1 MGFIQELFG
10 LDGKVAIVTG
20 ASKGIGKEVAIAL
33 AKAGAHV
40 ALIARNEHELNEVA
54 KEINQTG
61 KKALSVPMDLL
72 DVDGMAGK
80 VEEIYNYF
88 GRIDILV
95 NNAGI
100 NIPKSAMEV
109 TEEDWDKVLDINLKS
124 VFFLCKNVAKYMIP
138 SREGKIINMSSQMA
152 FVGYYKR
159 TAYSSS
165 KGGLLQLTRS
175 LAIDWSKYNIKVNS
189 IAPTFIETPMTKPM
203 FEDKAFLEDV
213 LNRIP
218 LGRLGKTEDLF
229 GAIIYLSSSASDM
242 VTGHTIMVDGGWTVW

>member
-1 MGFIQELFG
+1 MAFLNELFG
-10 LDGKVAIVTG
+10 LNGKVAIVTG
-20 ASKGIGKEVAIAL
+20 ASRGIGKEIAIAL
-33 AKAGAHV
+33 AKAGADV
-40 ALIARNEHELNEVA
+40 ALIARNEQELNSVA
-54 KEINQTG
+54 KEINHLG
-61 KKALSVPMDLL
+61 REALCVPMDLTM
-72 DVDGMAGK
+72 VDRMADKIGQ
-80 VEEIYNYF
+80 IFQHF

-100 NIPKSAMEV
+100 NIPKPALEV

-124 VFFLCKNVAKYMIP
+124 TFFLCKSVAKYMIP
-138 SREGKIINMSSQMA
+138 SNRGKIINMSSQMA

-159 TAYSSS
+159 SAYSSS
-165 KGGLLQLTRS
+165 KGGLLQMTKS
-175 LAIDWSKYNIKVNS
+175 LAIEWAQHNINVNS

-229 GAIIYLSSSASDM
+229 GALLYLASASSDM
-242 VTGHTIMVDGGWTVW
+242 VTGHTVIVDGGWTVW

>member
-1 MGFIQELFG
+1 MEFIKDLFG

-20 ASKGIGKEVAIAL
+20 ASRGIGKEVAIAI
-33 AKAGAHV
+33 AKAGADV
-40 ALIARNEHELNEVA
+40 ALIARNEEELNEVA
-54 KEINQTG
+54 KEIEQLG
-61 KKALSVPMDLL
+61 RKALSVPMDLL
-72 DVDGMAGK
+72 KIDEMADHIGK
-80 VEEIYNYF
+80 IYNYF

-100 NIPKSAMEV
+100 NIPKPALEV
-109 TEEDWDKVLDINLKS
+109 TEEDWDRVLEINLKS
-124 VFFLCKNVAKYMIP
+124 VFFFCKTVANYMIP
-138 SREGKIINMSSQMA
+138 SNKGKIINMSSQMA

-159 TAYSSS
+159 AAYSSS

-175 LAIDWSKYNIKVNS
+175 LAIEWSKYNINVNS

-203 FEDKAFLEDV
+203 FEDKEFLEDV

-218 LGRLGKTEDLF
+218 LGRLGKVEDLF

-242 VTGHTIMVDGGWTVW
+242 VTGHTVMVDGGWTVW